1 MAIGFQL
8 GAVAAGAG
16 RLVSRLRRLLGGI
29 RTAISRI
36 PLTSAS
42 GRMTAMH
49 TTRSPAEITSA
60 ADIFTLSDRTTWSYD
75 QPTGLLTNA
84 VSRTRLT
91 GLGGAYSADGA
102 DGILT
107 AEQHSVDARGNVTIA
122 RTVIDRG
129 NKTVHQLT
137 YTPGSAVAALA
148 TTVNGL
154 LVSSRSASGLVTTY
168 AYDAL
173 DLVSETQNG
182 VLITRSTDLPAPQS
196 PATRQAGALGR
207 SSGFS
212 LGPDYAVQYAYDAY
226 SRFHS
231 VASASSAQSAVSYTY
246 SEPRLSLSPLMH

>member
-1 MAIGFQL
+1 
-8 GAVAAGAG
+8 
-16 RLVSRLRRLLGGI
+16 LLGGI